1 MGLMC
6 AIGGHEAEPREVY
19 NCGYYF
25 SRCRGCGRDM
35 VRAGG
40 SWSLVPEGHRVV
52 WKAGRQ
58 SHSMPPDF
66 AHVLPVLLRSANL
79 PVPRPPFVS
88 WSRKLARKPKRSRA
102 RSEPIVEAQAPE
114 PQYPVLLLVATIVGA
129 GLQLVFGFGRS
140 A

>member
-1 MGLMC
+1 ML
-6 AIGGHEAEPREVY
+6 
-19 NCGYYF
+19 
-25 SRCRGCGRDM
+25 
-35 VRAGG
+35 RAGG
-40 SWSLVPEGHRVV
+40 SWSLVPEGPRVV

-88 WSRKLARKPKRSRA
+88 WSRKLARKPARSRA
-102 RSEPIVEAQAPE
+102 RTEPIVEAQAPE
-114 PQYPVLLLVATIVGA
+114 PQYPLLLVMATIVGA